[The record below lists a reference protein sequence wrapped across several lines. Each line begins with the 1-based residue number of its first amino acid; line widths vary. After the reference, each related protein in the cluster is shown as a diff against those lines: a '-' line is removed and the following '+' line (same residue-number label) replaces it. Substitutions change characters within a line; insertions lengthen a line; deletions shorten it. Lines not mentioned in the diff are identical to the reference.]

1 MSQPGKKAIIIEPP
15 SPTATRYAPRVK
27 LAGKANFSVKTKSPM
42 AAGVILNISI
52 SGALL
57 FSARPVKEG
66 SVIKV
71 ELGEP
76 VFPVK
81 KVLPSVVRH
90 IRPAAEDLLT
100 SLSDLKLVKSK
111 QKGYL
116 VGVEFIAL
124 KPEESDTLAKFIK
137 KELKEEKKRREE
149 DGTQN
154 HTARDRHVVSKPPLV
169 PSWSYGLGFLTGAY
183 IFVDGLL
190 NGADGVDIA
199 IHVAITLTLFW
210 AIGRVTSWSWNQ
222 MESWRS
228 PEAIIVAASA
238 ADDKSLEEILD
249 DADSH
254 IAITEDED
262 EKTKKEEASH
272 DDDTLAHLD
281 AEHEQF
287 LAA

>member
-1 MSQPGKKAIIIEPP
+1 MSQPGKKAVIIEPP

-27 LAGKANFSVKTKSPM
+27 LASRTNFSLKTKSPM

-57 FSARPVKEG
+57 FSAKPVKEG

-76 VFPVK
+76 VFPVQK
-81 KVLPSVVRH
+81 ILPSVVRH
-90 IRPAAEDLLT
+90 IRPAAEDLLA
-100 SLSDLKLVKSK
+100 SLSQLKLIKMK

-124 KPEESDTLAKFIK
+124 RPEESDTLAKFIK

-149 DGTQN
+149 DGNQN
-154 HTARDRHVVSKPPLV
+154 HTARDRHVISKSPLV
-169 PSWSYGLGFLTGAY
+169 PSWAYGLGFLTGVY
-183 IFVDGLL
+183 IFADGLL
-190 NGADGVDIA
+190 NGSDGVDIA
-199 IHVAITLTLFW
+199 IHVTITLALFW
-210 AIGRVTSWSWNQ
+210 TIGRVTSWSWNQ

-238 ADDKSLEEILD
+238 TNDKSLEEILD

-262 EKTKKEEASH
+262 EKAQKEGETH
-272 DDDTLAHLD
+272 EDDAFAHEN
-281 AEHEQF
+281 AKQEQF